1 MEVRELFSG
10 SLEIRGRFHA
20 VYRRERYMKVIKYLG
35 KRLLYI
41 VPQLFGVVLIAFFA
55 VRKIPGD
62 PARIMAGALVDEAGV
77 EQIRRRMGLSGL
89 LFEQFKSYFGN
100 LLHGDLGNSWVTG
113 NPVVEDI
120 KTRLPATLQLV
131 VLALIISLLI
141 MVPLGIKS
149 IVSAKGPGGK
159 IIRKCLSGY
168 GMAAGAFPDFWLAL
182 ILIFIFYVKLG
193 IAPSPTGQIDLTLTT
208 PPQITG
214 FSLIDSLLVGDF
226 PAFRSILSRHI
237 IPVFVLAFVYGG
249 GILKVAL
256 TSAASTQKSEFVNY
270 AKING
275 VKPGYIRKYISKA
288 ARPSVAT
295 FTAVNFGYMLGGTA
309 LVESVFSWGG
319 FGQYAIQSVVNS
331 DFTAIQGV
339 VLISAVLNLAVYI
352 LVDVVYMYIDPRI
365 TEIG

>member
-1 MEVRELFSG
+1 
-10 SLEIRGRFHA
+10 
-20 VYRRERYMKVIKYLG
+20 MKVAKYLS

-41 VPQLFGVVLIAFFA
+41 IPQLFGVVLIAFLA
-55 VRKIPGD
+55 VRMIPGD

-77 EQIRRRMGLSGL
+77 EKIRERMGLSGT
-89 LFEQFKSYFGN
+89 LFQQFQTYFGN
-100 LLHGDLGNSWVTG
+100 LLRGDLGNSWVTG
-113 NPVVEDI
+113 NPVLADI

-149 IVSAKGPGGK
+149 ITSAKGFSGK
-159 IIRKCLSGY
+159 IIKKCLSGY

-182 ILIFIFYVKLG
+182 ILIFVFYVKLG
-193 IAPSPTGQIDLTLTT
+193 IAPSPTGQIELALSL

-214 FSLIDSLLVGDF
+214 FSLIDSLIVGDM
-226 PAFRSILSRHI
+226 PAFWSILSRHV

-256 TSAASTQKSEFVNY
+256 TSASGTQKSEFINY

-275 VKPGYIRKYISKA
+275 VKSNYIRSYISKA
-288 ARPSVAT
+288 SRPSVAT

-339 VLISAVLNLAVYI
+339 VLVSAILNLIMYI
-352 LVDVVYMYIDPRI
+352 LVDIIYMYIDPRI

>member
-1 MEVRELFSG
+1 
-10 SLEIRGRFHA
+10 
-20 VYRRERYMKVIKYLG
+20 MKFIKYLG

-41 VPQLFGVVLIAFFA
+41 IPQLFSVVVIAFFA

-77 EQIRRRMGLSGL
+77 EQIRERIGLSGT
-89 LFEQFKSYFGN
+89 LFEQFKTYFGN
-100 LLHGDLGNSWVTG
+100 LLHGDFGNSWVTG
-113 NPVVEDI
+113 NPVIEDI

-131 VLALIISLLI
+131 ILALIISLFV
-141 MVPLGIKS
+141 MVPLGLKS
-149 IVSAKGPGGK
+149 ITSAKGPGGK
-159 IIRKCLSGY
+159 IIKKALSGY

-182 ILIFIFYVKLG
+182 ILIFVFYVKLG
-193 IAPSPTGQIDLTLTT
+193 IAPSPTGQIDLALSL
-208 PPQITG
+208 PAQITG
-214 FSLIDSLLVGDF
+214 FSLIDSLIVGDI
-226 PAFRSILSRHI
+226 PAFMSILSRHI

-256 TSAASTQKSEFVNY
+256 TSATSTQKSEFINY

-275 VKPGYIRKYISKA
+275 VKPNYLQKYISKA
-288 ARPSVAT
+288 SRPSVAT

-339 VLISAVLNLAVYI
+339 VLISAVLNLVVYV
-352 LVDVVYMYIDPRI
+352 LVDIIYMYIDPRI